1 MSRNKAAHVTRVLAH
16 DAGAGTWFWVHV
28 AQTIICPVWDF
39 PALIERERISHEEKW
54 QNLWGEQRD
63 RRRKDFDAL
72 VEKIQSAKDRDK
84 SALMI
89 ELNSLP

>member
-1 MSRNKAAHVTRVLAH
+1 MVLGPCCPDHHMSGLRLSGSHRTRTHLSPRKMAES
-16 DAGAGTWFWVHV
+16 A
-28 AQTIICPVWDF
+28 
-39 PALIERERISHEEKW
+39 
-54 QNLWGEQRD
+54 GEQRD

>member
-1 MSRNKAAHVTRVLAH
+1 MSRNKAARVTRPLAH

-28 AQTIICPVWDF
+28 AQIIICPVCGF

-54 QNLWGEQRD
+54 QNLRGEQRD